1 MFKFMPK
8 IFSVVILVG
17 MLASCG
23 TTSTTVGLIK
33 VVDKEQPERDSYW
46 IKVEDLGNHPEE
58 VRLKVNNENTW
69 NLILIGEIYAV
80 SYDFKTKDENKHTG
94 KLTSIRP
101 ATQPK

>member
-33 VVDKEQPERDSYW
+33 VVDKEQSERDSYW

-69 NLILIGEIYAV
+69 NLILIGELYAV
-80 SYDFKTKDENKHTG
+80 SYDFKTKDKNKHTG

-101 ATQPK
+101 AAQPK